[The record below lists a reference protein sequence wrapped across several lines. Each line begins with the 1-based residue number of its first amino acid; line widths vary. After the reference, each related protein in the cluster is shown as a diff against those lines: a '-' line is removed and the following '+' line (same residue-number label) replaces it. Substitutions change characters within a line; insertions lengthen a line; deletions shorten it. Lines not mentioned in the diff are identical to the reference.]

1 MTCRVFSGLV
11 LSCLVIS
18 WLVLSVSYVLSLVL
32 CLLFSCSVL
41 SCHLLACLILSFL
54 VLSYLFL
61 SCPLSKT
68 PSLELL
74 AFVSRYA
81 CVLQAIHHKDI
92 KQGTFRS
99 WVDLYSLLVPCSVLS
114 CHLLACLILSF
125 LLLRRINALPFT
137 PHQTQTLPQTLQGN
151 RTLKRIYDHKK
162 WTLKMFIKNDHL
174 KKKHDHKKMIIKN
187 DHKKW
192 S

>member
-1 MTCRVFSGLV
+1 MVSNIYISQHWYDDLSRVWGNASNRESYDLLLARTRYTRCLFNLSSLLV
-11 LSCLVIS
+11 P
-18 WLVLSVSYVLSLVL
+18 
-32 CLLFSCSVL
+32 CSVL
-41 SCHLLACLILSFL
+41 SCHLLACVSLSYL

-61 SCPLSKT
+61 ACPLSKT

-74 AFVSRYA
+74 AFVFRYA

-151 RTLKRIYDHKK
+151 RTLKRMYDHKI
-162 WTLKMFIKNDHL
+162 WTLKMFIKNEH
-174 KKKHDHKKMIIKN
+174 
-187 DHKKW
+187 
-192 S
+192 